1 MAWFGFIN
9 LYMVRINLSVIIV
22 AMVRRN
28 MSDATT
34 PPCLGLR
41 NTSHESFAEDEHFI
55 PDEDGEMEW
64 DETIQGLVLAGFFY
78 GYVVSQIPGGRMAE
92 LYGTRW
98 VFGGCILA
106 GGICALLSP
115 VAARAHYGVFI
126 ALRIVQGIFQGVSW
140 PAMHSCIS
148 HWIPPLERP
157 RFIAVVYF
165 AAALSTSFTLPLC
178 GVIIARHGWAAAF
191 YVTGALSLAWC
202 VFWFAFMHDSPRQH
216 PRITPE
222 ELKYIE
228 ETLQRS
234 GTNSSRSMKL
244 PLKSILSSMPVW
256 AIIVAS
262 AGNNWGLTVFLA
274 KLPTYMK
281 TILGFSI
288 TENGFLSAL
297 PFLLRYMGA
306 IIWSSLGDWL
316 TKHGYLSI
324 SASRRLFSAIGKRLA
339 DNVLQIP
346 AFQTVAI
353 CQPPQTLR
361 PDLTW
366 IRFRSPVLTCCFSLT
381 LSIPSSPFPGR
392 F

>member
-1 MAWFGFIN
+1 MPARLALAVMAWFGFIN

-28 MSDATT
+28 TTVATA
-34 PPCLGLR
+34 PPCLSNYNSTHGSSGEHER
-41 NTSHESFAEDEHFI
+41 FNTDE
-55 PDEDGEMEW
+55 EGEMDW
-64 DETIQGLVLAGFFY
+64 DETIQGLILAGFFY

-106 GGICALLSP
+106 GGVCALLSP
-115 VAARAHYGVFI
+115 VAARAHYGAFI

-157 RFIAVVYF
+157 R
-165 AAALSTSFTLPLC
+165 
-178 GVIIARHGWAAAF
+178 
-191 YVTGALSLAWC
+191 
-202 VFWFAFMHDSPRQH
+202 
-216 PRITPE
+216 ITPE

-234 GTNSSRSMKL
+234 GTNTSRSVKL
-244 PLKSILSSMPVW
+244 PLKSILRSMPVW

-262 AGNNWGLTVFLA
+262 AGNTWGLTVFLA

-281 TILGFSI
+281 NILGFTI
-288 TENGFLSAL
+288 TEEMEVLQNGFLSAL

-316 TKHGYLSI
+316 TKRGFLSI
-324 SASRRLFSAIGKRLA
+324 CASRRIFSAIALWGPAVMVLGVAHSGCNWQATVILICLA
-339 DNVLQIP
+339 LFCNGAVTASIIVNHTDIAPN
-346 AFQTVAI
+346 
-353 CQPPQTLR
+353 
-361 PDLTW
+361 
-366 IRFRSPVLTCCFSLT
+366 FSGEALNKNW
-381 LSIPSSPFPGR
+381 F
-392 F
+392 